1 MNAFLLIVGIIL
13 VLMLVF
19 KMAIKLA
26 RVLIVIYLLYLL
38 YVNYDRILNFFQP
51 L

>member
-1 MNAFLLIVGIIL
+1 MSSVLIIIGIIL

-19 KMAIKLA
+19 KWAIKLA
-26 RVLIVIYLLYLL
+26 KFLIVIYLLYLL
-38 YVNYDRILNFFQP
+38 YVNYDRILNYFQT

>member
-1 MNAFLLIVGIIL
+1 MNIFLLIVGFIL

-19 KMAIKLA
+19 KLAIRLA
-26 RVLIVIYLLYLL
+26 KVLIVVYLLYLL
-38 YVNYDRILNFFQP
+38 YVNYDRILNFFQT

>member
-1 MNAFLLIVGIIL
+1 MNYILLIIGIIL

-19 KMAIKLA
+19 KWAIKLA
-26 RVLIVIYLLYLL
+26 KFLIVVYLLYLL
-38 YVNYDRILNFFQP
+38 YVNYDRILNFFQT